1 LNITWRLFK
10 NLLFSLVSEESSF
23 YAPYLAEQM
32 RELREDAE
40 EKQNEKPKVQV
51 SLGEAMKE
59 LGV

>member
-1 LNITWRLFK
+1 LFK

-40 EKQNEKPKVQV
+40 EKQNETPKVQV